1 MKGETERERE
11 ERKTQKMLY
20 FNPQLILLKVSPLRS
35 PNPHCFPKC
44 SNFSAS
50 IRWSLLQFSNQT
62 QTFEPIVCARRNRR
76 RSGSPLSTKFILESM
91 WVIASS
97 LKILPE
103 PLNLV
108 VSELCAG
115 NGNGGG
121 LGFRKG
127 FGGGGG
133 FDGWRGRKRRLG
145 LTLFGLVMVFGFAVL
160 IGRELGTEYFWGVLG
175 VSLFGFSIGG
185 WKRGFKDWVLG
196 FCCCAVLMG
205 LGLRNQEVLKWLE
218 RSRVCSPIMNVARRR
233 RRKIKP

>member
-1 MKGETERERE
+1 
-11 ERKTQKMLY
+11 
-20 FNPQLILLKVSPLRS
+20 
-35 PNPHCFPKC
+35 
-44 SNFSAS
+44 
-50 IRWSLLQFSNQT
+50 
-62 QTFEPIVCARRNRR
+62 
-76 RSGSPLSTKFILESM
+76 M

-133 FDGWRGRKRRLG
+133 GFDGWRGRKRRSG

>member
-1 MKGETERERE
+1 
-11 ERKTQKMLY
+11 MLC
-20 FNPQLILLKVSPLRS
+20 FNPQLILSKVVLLQS
-35 PNPHCFPKC
+35 PNPQCFPKC
-44 SNFSAS
+44 PTLSAS
-50 IRWSLLQFSNQT
+50 IRCPLLQFSNQI
-62 QTFEPIVCARRNRR
+62 PANNSIVCARRNRR
-76 RSGSPLSTKFILESM
+76 RSGSQSSTKFILESM
-91 WVIASS
+91 WVIASN

-103 PLNLV
+103 PLNII

-133 FDGWRGRKRRLG
+133 FDGWRRRKKRLG
-145 LTLFGLVMVFGFAVL
+145 LTIFGLVMVCGFAVL
-160 IGRELGTEYFWGVLG
+160 MGRELGSEFFWGVLG

-205 LGLRNQEVLKWLE
+205 LGLRNKEVRKWVE
-218 RSRVCSPIMNVARRR
+218 RFRVCSPIMSVARRR
-233 RRKIKP
+233 KKIKL